1 MKRIFEI
8 SIGVCLLLFLNIT
21 LCGCTDM
28 MIETGSP
35 IYHHVYVDRYPIYI
49 HPTPPPPH
57 YKPMPRRYS
66 QPQRSMFVPNK
77 PPMNNNQKG
86 HFGNGQSR

>member
-1 MKRIFEI
+1 MKRTFEI
-8 SIGVCLLLFLNIT
+8 LISICLLLSLNIT

-35 IYHHVYVDRYPIYI
+35 IYHHVYVDRYDRYPIYI

-57 YKPMPRRYS
+57 VRLNPPTWRHSIKPTPR
-66 QPQRSMFVPNK
+66 PNPRSL
-77 PPMNNNQKG
+77 
-86 HFGNGQSR
+86 HFGHGQRR